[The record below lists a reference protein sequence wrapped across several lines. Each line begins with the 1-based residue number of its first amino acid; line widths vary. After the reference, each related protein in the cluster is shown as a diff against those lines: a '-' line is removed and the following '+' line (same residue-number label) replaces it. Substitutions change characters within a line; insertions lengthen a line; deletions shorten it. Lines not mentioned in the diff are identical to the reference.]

1 MQPEMSQN
9 VQQYS
14 KSVYLRASEA
24 QQCKVQ
30 STLVVPLFD
39 GDDRHQPCGV
49 LEVVQAVQDMRF
61 DNVMQTLASVL
72 QVRLNSYAS
81 LCMRSITKWNR
92 SGHPA
97 GADVLGFV
105 VAWPDQA
112 CIATLQ
118 AWLC

>member
-1 MQPEMSQN
+1 MSQN

-39 GDDRHQPCGV
+39 GNDRHQPCGV

-72 QVRLNSYAS
+72 QVGSCNAIFAAVEAAPCCSLVIIFFTDTAEPPGAS
-81 LCMRSITKWNR
+81 RHAQLC
-92 SGHPA
+92 
-97 GADVLGFV
+97 
-105 VAWPDQA
+105 
-112 CIATLQ
+112 
-118 AWLC
+118 